1 MAKIHGIIYVKT
13 LENGLVGIEIIL
25 PNSPPLVIIRGRK
38 GFVMCGYLDI
48 NVANKLGLI
57 AARVV
62 GVKNVEEILEKEI
75 VNVTSKAKEL
85 GIKEGMK
92 VKEILE
98 LI

>member
-1 MAKIHGIIYVKT
+1 MTEIRDIIYVKT

-48 NVANKLGLI
+48 NVTNKLGLI

-62 GVKNVEEILEKEI
+62 GVKSIEEMLEKKI
-75 VNVTSKAKEL
+75 VNVTSKAREL